1 MSFRTHP
8 RVSFSISFLT
18 SLLNSYI
25 TDRKT
30 ATRGLTKPGGRLLL
44 LPFHPTWHPT
54 PAPPKP
60 PNPTSRNRIA
70 SPLSV
75 QCPPRRH
82 PPQSASTAV
91 QPRVYV
97 SIAGVAGAAFGCLGG
112 SGRQRRLLWIEGKW
126 GRGEAR
132 RGEKITMHLT
142 DAMQLRVTFVAS
154 VMLETLNFVHQLHMT
169 KG

>member
-1 MSFRTHP
+1 MSFPSLKLGSLSLVHSPSICAGCRSCLRWRGVSFRTDP
-8 RVSFSISFLT
+8 RVSFSISFFT

-30 ATRGLTKPGGRLLL
+30 ATRGLTKPGRQLL

-54 PAPPKP
+54 AAPPKP

-82 PPQSASTAV
+82 PPQSTSTAV

-97 SIAGVAGAAFGCLGG
+97 STVGAAGAQFGEFAREREAEAAALD
-112 SGRQRRLLWIEGKW
+112 
-126 GRGEAR
+126 GE
-132 RGEKITMHLT
+132 
-142 DAMQLRVTFVAS
+142 
-154 VMLETLNFVHQLHMT
+154 
-169 KG
+169 